1 MSMKMKKYSYAT
13 LALLAAI
20 LIAPLLL
27 TACGKS
33 VAETVDDPTITAQV
47 KTSLLNDKDVGGL
60 RIEVDTFKGVVTLS
74 GAVKTPVERDKAVGL
89 AQKVAGVKDVKST
102 LQIIP

>member
-1 MSMKMKKYSYAT
+1 MMTKKYNYAT
-13 LALLAAI
+13 VALLAVI

-33 VAETVDDPTITAQV
+33 VGETVDDPTITAQV

-60 RIEVDTFKGVVTLS
+60 RIDVDTFKGVVTLS
-74 GAVKTPVERDKAVGL
+74 GAVKTAVERDKAVAL
-89 AQKVAGVKDVKST
+89 AQKVGGVKDVKST
-102 LQIIP
+102 LQIVP

>member
-1 MSMKMKKYSYAT
+1 MKMKKYSYAT

-33 VAETVDDPTITAQV
+33 VGGNGRRPDDH
-47 KTSLLNDKDVGGL
+47 
-60 RIEVDTFKGVVTLS
+60 R
-74 GAVKTPVERDKAVGL
+74 
-89 AQKVAGVKDVKST
+89 AGQDSHC
-102 LQIIP
+102 